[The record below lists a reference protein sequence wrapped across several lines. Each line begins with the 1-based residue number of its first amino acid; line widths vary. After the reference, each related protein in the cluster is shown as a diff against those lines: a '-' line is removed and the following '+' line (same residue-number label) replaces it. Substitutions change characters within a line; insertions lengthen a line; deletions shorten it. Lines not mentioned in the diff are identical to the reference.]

1 MSTRR
6 KILVVEDDPLVR
18 QSFVRLIEEERYE
31 VHSAGSC
38 REGLAVIEE
47 GRFDLILTDIRLGDD
62 NGLKIL
68 ARAKKLDPT
77 VVVFMITGF
86 SSMDSMK
93 RALRKGAED
102 YIVKPVDTELLLMKI
117 RNVLERQSGRRPPGP
132 APA

>member
-1 MSTRR
+1 MPAHQR
-6 KILVVEDDPLVR
+6 ILVVEDDPLVR
-18 QSFVRLIEEERYE
+18 QSFVRLIAEEHYE

-38 REGLAVIEE
+38 REGLVMIKEN
-47 GRFDLILTDIRLGDD
+47 RFDLILTDIRLGDD

-68 ARAKKLDPT
+68 AQAKKLDPR

-93 RALRKGAED
+93 RAMRKGAED

-117 RNVLERQSGRRPPGP
+117 KNVLERQSGRNLPGQ